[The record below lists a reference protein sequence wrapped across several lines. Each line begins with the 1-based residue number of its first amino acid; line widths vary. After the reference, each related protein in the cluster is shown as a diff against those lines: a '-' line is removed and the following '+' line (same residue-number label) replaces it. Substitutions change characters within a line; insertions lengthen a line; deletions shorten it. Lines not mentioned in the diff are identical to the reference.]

1 MAMENEYRMILQEKY
16 VTKDK
21 FNDLET
27 ISQGLKLRLGDVETL
42 ANKTKMQYD
51 NLAPVFN

>member
-1 MAMENEYRMILQEKY
+1 MENEYRMILQEKY